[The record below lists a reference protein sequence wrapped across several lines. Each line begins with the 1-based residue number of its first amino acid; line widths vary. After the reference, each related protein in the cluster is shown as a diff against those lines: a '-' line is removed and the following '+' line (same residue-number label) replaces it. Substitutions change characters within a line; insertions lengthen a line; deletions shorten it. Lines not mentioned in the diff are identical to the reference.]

1 MKMAKLTFLASFV
14 LVLAP
19 GLGAQ
24 DVEAREKHLI
34 PPIKSDANGLEA
46 GMNKGP
52 REKQVADLHKKR
64 RDLRDQLGKALQ
76 KDDRKKAKKAEAK
89 LQSVERQLS
98 QLERIE
104 RGKIPTQVWEGG
116 GGFSMRQAIGNAP
129 DDPTWFWKRKC
140 KGCGT
145 RHGGIQCP
153 TFGTNPGRQGDV
165 LKPIDC
171 NCHGKG
177 CGYCDVIPDSPKAV
191 RNRPDGPPVLLTRPQ
206 QGRSEL
212 APGSGGEF
220 DGKKRRRCL
229 TCGKKHKI
237 NGGKCTSVGDDLPNS
252 SNVRPADLIGRP
264 KGPKS
269 SSRPIPVRRPKSS
282 SRPVPVRR
290 PKSSSRPVPVRR
302 PKSSSR
308 PVPVRRPETSS
319 RPSPSR
325 RPATRASQVLKPV
338 RKPR

>member
-19 GLGAQ
+19 GLGGQ
-24 DVEAREKHLI
+24 DVEAREKYLV
-34 PPIKSDANGLEA
+34 PPIKADPSGLEA
-46 GMNKGP
+46 GMKKGP

-104 RGKIPTQVWEGG
+104 RG
-116 GGFSMRQAIGNAP
+116 SRQAIGNAP
-129 DDPTWFWKRKC
+129 DDPSRFWPWLPWCRGC
-140 KGCGT
+140 KT
-145 RHGGIQCP
+145 RHGKPHCP
-153 TFGTNPGRQGDV
+153 TFGANPGQQGGV
-165 LKPIDC
+165 LKPVDC
-171 NCHGKG
+171 NCGGTG
-177 CGYCDVIPDSPKAV
+177 CNYCDVIPDWPKAV

-237 NGGKCTSVGDDLPNS
+237 NGRKCASVGDDLPNS

-269 SSRPIPVRRPKSS
+269 SSRPVPVSRPKSSSRPAPVRRPKSS

-290 PKSSSRPVPVRR
+290 PKSSTRPVPVRR
-302 PKSSSR
+302 
-308 PVPVRRPETSS
+308 
-319 RPSPSR
+319 
-325 RPATRASQVLKPV
+325 AVLAH
-338 RKPR
+338 R

>member
-1 MKMAKLTFLASFV
+1 MGTEKGDKTMKMAKLTFLASFV

-19 GLGAQ
+19 GLRGQ
-24 DVEAREKHLI
+24 DVEAREKYHL
-34 PPIKSDANGLEA
+34 PNGSDDADDTEE

-64 RDLRDQLGKALQ
+64 RDLRNQLGKALQ
-76 KDDRKKAKKAEAK
+76 KDDRKKAKKAAAK
-89 LQSVERQLS
+89 LKSVERQLS
-98 QLERIE
+98 QLARIE
-104 RGKIPTQVWEGG
+104 RG
-116 GGFSMRQAIGNAP
+116 SRQAIGNDP

-153 TFGTNPGRQGDV
+153 TFGTNPGQQGGV
-165 LKPIDC
+165 LKPVDC
-171 NCHGKG
+171 NCGGTG
-177 CGYCDVIPDSPKAV
+177 CNYCDVIPDWPKAV
-191 RNRPDGPPVLLTRPQ
+191 RNRPDAPPVLLTHPQ

-237 NGGKCTSVGDDLPNS
+237 NGRFCTSAGDELPNS
-252 SNVRPADLIGRP
+252 QNVRPADLIGRP

-269 SSRPIPVRRPKSS
+269 SSRPVSVRRP
-282 SRPVPVRR
+282 R
-290 PKSSSRPVPVRR
+290 
-302 PKSSSR
+302 SSSR

-325 RPATRASQVLKPV
+325 RPTTRASQALKSV
-338 RKPR
+338 RKPH